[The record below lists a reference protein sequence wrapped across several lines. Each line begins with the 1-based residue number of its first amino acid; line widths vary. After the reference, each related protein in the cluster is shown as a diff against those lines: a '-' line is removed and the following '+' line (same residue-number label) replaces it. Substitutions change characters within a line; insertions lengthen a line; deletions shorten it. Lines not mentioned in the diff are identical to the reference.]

1 MANVLDSPRAYGEQ
15 LEGPWQPNRECS
27 DQGVK
32 RTGYVVYLFMKELS
46 KPAVHKSLKFGLDAW
61 GTESYV
67 LRQYS
72 VHNNEPQTGI
82 YHLSTCL
89 NISLSS
95 SEKLQ
100 FGHYTIHILW
110 HKLSLHT
117 TIWSVIYE
125 LWKWAI
131 LHVNWHHK
139 LVIKKVLRIWIVQH
153 QKANWCNLYWA
164 SHAGNFPRKQAA

>member
-1 MANVLDSPRAYGEQ
+1 MNH
-15 LEGPWQPNRECS
+15 
-27 DQGVK
+27 K
-32 RTGYVVYLFMKELS
+32 RVPKYF
-46 KPAVHKSLKFGLDAW
+46 
-61 GTESYV
+61 
-67 LRQYS
+67 
-72 VHNNEPQTGI
+72 

-89 NISLSS
+89 KISLSS

-164 SHAGNFPRKQAA
+164 SHAGNFPRKQAALSKYPSESNYLCTHHSTTGPNKWVSTKTKGSSTMISLENFSAQTALSQKSNRFLCSAQLKRT